1 MATIKSEYYFF
12 NGSEWDLHYFRTSA
26 DMVVGLDSA
35 LSNYVGLTGDET
47 ISGDKAFTGMVN
59 ANVFTWDGG
68 VRKILN
74 PKGGTYNNRAIN
86 IDGAI
91 RIKLPVTV
99 NSNSMM
105 KMIVDV
111 YDYDFGAS
119 FTVEIGGYLSGDWHN
134 TTAIFS
140 STTNMDITP
149 KISFGYDENNY
160 GVIYIGDYAASNQW
174 NFALISVREVL
185 IGHSGDNN
193 VEWNDGFQISYATDL
208 GGDVLDEVEDGKG
221 MDAETLGG
229 HLATYFK
236 VEGSAP
242 VSHTH
247 DYLPLVGGTLSGD
260 LQLDKDGADEVGSH
274 GIKFQ
279 ANTASADYIKELR
292 MTKEGTLMFG
302 ADEIS
307 ESGHTHDIP
316 LATSNTVGGIKARV
330 DGSTLY
336 ITTDGTDA

>member
-59 ANVFTWDGG
+59 ANVFTYDGG

-74 PKGGTYNNRAIN
+74 PKGGTYSNTASD

-91 RIKLPVTV
+91 RIKLPATA
-99 NSNSMM
+99 NFNSMM
-105 KMIVDV
+105 RMIVDV
-111 YDYDFGAS
+111 YDFNFGAS
-119 FTVEIGGYLSGDWHN
+119 FTVEISGYLSGSWYN
-134 TTAIFS
+134 KTAIFS

-160 GVIYIGDYAASNQW
+160 GVIYIGDYAASAQW
-174 NFALISVREVL
+174 GYAVISVREVL
-185 IGHSGDNN
+185 IGHSGDDN

-208 GGDVLDEVEDGKG
+208 GGDVIDEVEDGKG

-229 HLATYFK
+229 HLASYFK